1 MAVTLSR
8 GSGKRAPEEQV
19 LAELAREGF
28 TAAVKD
34 YAPDRT
40 EPHPHEYDV
49 SLYVIE
55 GEFTIIEP
63 NGVIHHIGP
72 GDRAFVGRGTA
83 HAEDHSALRMIV
95 GRRH

>member
-1 MAVTLSR
+1 MAITLRR
-8 GSGKRAPEEQV
+8 GSGPCAPEEQV
-19 LAELAREGF
+19 LAEMTREGF
-28 TAAVKD
+28 AAAVKD
-34 YAPDRT
+34 YASERT
-40 EPHPHEYDV
+40 EPHRHEYDV

-63 NGVIHHIGP
+63 DGAIHHIGP

-83 HAEDHSALRMIV
+83 HAEDHGALRMIV